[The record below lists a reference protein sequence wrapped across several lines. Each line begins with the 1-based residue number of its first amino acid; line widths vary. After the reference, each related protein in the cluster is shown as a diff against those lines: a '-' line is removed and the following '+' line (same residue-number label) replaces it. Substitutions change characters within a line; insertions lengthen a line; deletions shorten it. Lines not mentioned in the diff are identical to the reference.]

1 MPKKKIKKKREMQL
15 GSLFIDIEPLAPSKL
30 KTMLSNETEGSRR
43 YNHSSHTRDRLQ
55 RRPKSASAS
64 TARKRI
70 EQIKEGYSNMSKE
83 QASVHLATMDMPFA
97 KRTMDSRLRKNRD
110 KRMKNKKKKKLA
122 TGPAPYDDVTSMF
135 MVKR

>member
-1 MPKKKIKKKREMQL
+1 MQL
-15 GSLFIDIEPLAPSKL
+15 GSMFIDIEPLAPSKL
-30 KTMLSNETEGSRR
+30 KTMLSHETRDSRR
-43 YNHSSHTRDRLQ
+43 YNHSSPSRNHL

-83 QASVHLATMDMPFA
+83 QAAVHLATMDMPFA

-110 KRMKNKKKKKLA
+110 KRMKNKKKKKVP
-122 TGPAPYDDVTSMF
+122 TGPAPYEDVTSMF